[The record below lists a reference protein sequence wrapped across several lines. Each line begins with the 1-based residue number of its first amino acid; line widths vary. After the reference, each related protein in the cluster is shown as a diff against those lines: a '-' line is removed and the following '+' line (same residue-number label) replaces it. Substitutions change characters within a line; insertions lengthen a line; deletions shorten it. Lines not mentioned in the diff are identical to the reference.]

1 MLLSEAAKR
10 AIKYYE
16 EQRLLHAAKD
26 VNDYRN
32 YSEKHLNILKEIS
45 IYRKLGI
52 GLQTS
57 KKYLQ

>member
-45 IYRKLGI
+45 IYRKLEI
-52 GLQTS
+52 WVANI
-57 KKYLQ
+57 KKYLR